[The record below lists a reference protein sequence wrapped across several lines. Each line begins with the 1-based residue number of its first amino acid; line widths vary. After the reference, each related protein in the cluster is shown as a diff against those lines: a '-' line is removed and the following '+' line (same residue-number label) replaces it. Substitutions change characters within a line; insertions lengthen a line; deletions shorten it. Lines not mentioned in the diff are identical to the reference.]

1 MICLFTEARI
11 GVIDIHVWS
20 SFFLQRTKISW
31 DGHGRADLVFND
43 DFDASA
49 NADHRV
55 IKTGILQILEG
66 TSLQA
71 SWVFCSS
78 SEVHSQVESRLSDYW
93 RPESSSLDGTDQTE
107 SIVFSHYIYSAE
119 GIISILLA
127 SCGFSPHHF
136 VIQRRNRDKRKS
148 VVFFFSFSCY
158 VLFVVC
164 HFVLFFHCYEDMLT
178 LGWRIYIYIII
189 LILLLLYYYY
199 IDTQIYFKY
208 IHALSLELFTWLA
221 Q

>member
-148 VVFFFSFSCY
+148 VFFFFFFLLCFVCCLSFC
-158 VLFVVC
+158 FV
-164 HFVLFFHCYEDMLT
+164 FPLL
-178 LGWRIYIYIII
+178 WRHAHIGLAYLYI
-189 LILLLLYYYY
+189 YYY
-199 IDTQIYFKY
+199 IDIIIIILLLYWYTNIF
-208 IHALSLELFTWLA
+208 
-221 Q
+221 